1 MGKTRLYLGGMM
13 IDKFTIGILLLAF
26 VLSVSITVYE
36 AGRIKAL
43 EEKIAVLSVQMAEAE
58 KNSRIARQDAE
69 IVLKLITKGGKE

>member
-1 MGKTRLYLGGMM
+1 MM

-26 VLSVSITVYE
+26 VLSISMIIYE

-43 EEKIAVLSVQMAEAE
+43 EEKITLLSAQTEEAE

-69 IVLKLITKGGKE
+69 FILKLISKGEIKND

>member
-1 MGKTRLYLGGMM
+1 M

-36 AGRIKAL
+36 AGRIEVL
-43 EEKIAVLSVQMAEAE
+43 EEKIAVLSVQIEEAE

-69 IVLKLITKGGKE
+69 IVLKLITKGIEK